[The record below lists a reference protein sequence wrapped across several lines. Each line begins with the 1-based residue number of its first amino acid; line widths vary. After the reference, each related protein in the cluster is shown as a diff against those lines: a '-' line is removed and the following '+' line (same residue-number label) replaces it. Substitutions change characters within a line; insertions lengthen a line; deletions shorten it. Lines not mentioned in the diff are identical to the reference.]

1 MRQQKAYKGRR
12 AADSR
17 RAERNTAVIRP
28 IDRQEVREDIRRVW
42 FEEEEQ

>member
-1 MRQQKAYKGRR
+1 MRHQKAYKGRG

-17 RAERNTAVIRP
+17 RAERNTVIRP
-28 IDRQEVREDIRRVW
+28 TERQEVREDIRRVW